1 MNGAIYGYQ
10 ANFMSFNEDFDP
22 GQYVFAK
29 LVRAAAVLKEH
40 HWQALVVRHRFWPK
54 VSTRHSPIEH

>member
-29 LVRAAAVLKEH
+29 LAH
-40 HWQALVVRHRFWPK
+40 QP
-54 VSTRHSPIEH
+54 